1 MVIDKTLINSFAHST
16 ERAAYGAS
24 IFKGKNNKL
33 AADQGAV
40 DEMRKVLNKIDMAS
54 DEEINKK
61 INIFSK
67 KIKKKIYTIST
78 LKHKGLSAIKRLL
91 VSYVH

>member
-1 MVIDKTLINSFAHST
+1 MRFAATQKKEYTVQTKIIDKKQN
-16 ERAAYGAS
+16 
-24 IFKGKNNKL
+24 
-33 AADQGAV
+33 
-40 DEMRKVLNKIDMAS
+40 
-54 DEEINKK
+54 K